1 MAKWFAQRCVASKS
15 LKRDL
20 TLAPRPQATARAPA
34 DQLPEWPETKPS
46 RAYSEKQLTVGPDG
60 ACCSKTG
67 SWHWDPGSQGTI
79 KLPPL
84 WHWNR
89 HRQRASSCRAECHRM
104 RPRSCCHAL
113 KGSLPEQEVGERR
126 ARGWEWDWTLAQVI
140 LRSLPAW
147 PSVTQDGP
155 TYQAVQG
162 ILGASPPSLQ
172 FSGPFRFSAVHSS
185 FLLQGFWVWH
195 SHYLEPSSLF
205 FANQTF
211 HKNVPISESP
221 SLATLMGWIV
231 SAAPCPQT
239 RYVYVPTLCP
249 NMLPNWKL
257 WRWPWKTG
265 LCRYN

>member
-104 RPRSCCHAL
+104 RAQELLSCTEG
-113 KGSLPEQEVGERR
+113 KPSR
-126 ARGWEWDWTLAQVI
+126 AGGRWKKSSG
-140 LRSLPAW
+140 LRMRLDAG
-147 PSVTQDGP
+147 PS
-155 TYQAVQG
+155 
-162 ILGASPPSLQ
+162 
-172 FSGPFRFSAVHSS
+172 HS
-185 FLLQGFWVWH
+185 
-195 SHYLEPSSLF
+195 EIPSSL
-205 FANQTF
+205 T
-211 HKNVPISESP
+211 ICDS
-221 SLATLMGWIV
+221 GWTHL
-231 SAAPCPQT
+231 PGRT
-239 RYVYVPTLCP
+239 RYSWRLSPFPTVFWSFSLLSCTQLFPASRFLGVAFSLPRTLFPILCKPDFPQECPYLRKSFFGHFNGLDSECSPLPPNKICLCP
-249 NMLPNWKL
+249 NIMS
-257 WRWPWKTG
+257 
-265 LCRYN
+265 